1 MIQSIENGGL
11 KLVDFESKVKSLKL
25 GFIKRLMQ
33 NKTGKWR
40 HTAAKFYKT
49 NDLNYY
55 FKCNRIPSNI
65 GNKFYEET
73 LHYWSELQEIRIP
86 TVEII
91 HNQTIWENRHIT
103 ISNRPY
109 IWSNWAAKGIVKIHD
124 IIKENGDFLNHSE
137 IKENYDIN
145 CNFLNYL
152 QIRHSLPMEWRQ
164 LIRNKPVKSKINEPF
179 VSLGGRIVPI
189 CDTETNTLYK
199 QFIKYKYKKPAGIT
213 KWNATATSQIMDDE
227 WSKIFQRSYQTIWE
241 TKIQSLQFKIIH
253 RIINCNKKLF
263 DMKIKETPKCSYC
276 DAIDDIPHFFMRCE
290 NVLDLWT
297 RFFNWWNQVC
307 YRNVNFPTPQSE
319 NEILFGLPNNG
330 DNNVTLN
337 FCMLHIKHYIYKQRL
352 FHENEMQFGAIKNV
366 LSVKLE
372 IEKNILSRE
381 NKPQK
386 FELLYNKLNIQ
397 EQIINC

>member
-25 GFIKRLMQ
+25 GFIKRLLQ

-40 HTAAKFYKT
+40 YTAAKFYKT
-49 NDLNYY
+49 NDLNYH
-55 FKCNRIPSNI
+55 FKCNRIPSDI

-91 HNQTIWENRHIT
+91 HNQTIWENRYIT

-109 IWSNWAAKGIVKIHD
+109 IWSNWAAKGIIQIHD
-124 IIKENGDFLNHSE
+124 IIKGNGDFLNHNE
-137 IKENYDIN
+137 IKEKYDIN
-145 CNFLNYL
+145 CNFLNTL
-152 QIRHSLPMEWRQ
+152 QIRHSLPIEWGQ
-164 LIRNKPVKSKINEPF
+164 LIRNKPVKTKINEPF
-179 VSLGGRIVPI
+179 VSLGGRIVPL
-189 CDTETNTLYK
+189 CDIETNTLYK
-199 QFIKYKYKKPAGIT
+199 QFMKYKYKKPTGIT
-213 KWNATATSQIMDDE
+213 RWNATAAVQISDDE
-227 WSKIFQRSYQTIWE
+227 WLNIFQRSYQSLQE

-297 RFFNWWNQVC
+297 RFFNWWNQVG
-307 YRNVNFPTPQSE
+307 YHNVNFPTHWSE
-319 NEILFGLPNNG
+319 NKILFGLPNNG
-330 DNNVTLN
+330 DSNVSLN

-352 FHENEMQFGAIKNV
+352 FHDKEMQFGGVKNII
-366 LSVKLE
+366 LVKLE

-381 NKPQK
+381 NKPQNFAK
-386 FELLYNKLNIQ
+386 FELLYNKLNI
-397 EQIINC
+397 

>member
-25 GFIKRLMQ
+25 GFIKRLLQ

-40 HTAAKFYKT
+40 STAAKFYKT
-49 NDLNYY
+49 GDLNYY
-55 FKCNRIPSNI
+55 FKCYRIPINI

-91 HNQTIWENRHIT
+91 HNQTIWENRYIT

-109 IWSNWAAKGIVKIHD
+109 IWSNWAGKGIVQKHD
-124 IIKENGDFLNHSE
+124 IIKENGDFFNHNE
-137 IKENYDIN
+137 IKEKYDIN
-145 CNFLNYL
+145 CNFLNSL
-152 QIRHSLPMEWRQ
+152 QIRLSLPMEWRQ
-164 LIRNKPVKSKINEPF
+164 LIRNKLGKNKINEPF
-179 VSLGGRIVPI
+179 VSLSGRLVPL

-199 QFIKYKYKKPAGIT
+199 QFIEYKYKKIAGIT
-213 KWNATATSQIMDDE
+213 KWNATATGQISDNE
-227 WSKIFQRSYQTIWE
+227 WSNIFQRSYQTLRE

-297 RFFNWWNQVC
+297 RFFNWWNQVG
-307 YRNVNFPTPQSE
+307 YHNVNFPTPQSE
-319 NEILFGLPNNG
+319 NDILFGLPKAP
-330 DNNVTLN
+330 VP
-337 FCMLHIKHYIYKQRL
+337 
-352 FHENEMQFGAIKNV
+352 
-366 LSVKLE
+366 
-372 IEKNILSRE
+372 LSR
-381 NKPQK
+381 
-386 FELLYNKLNIQ
+386 IVVR
-397 EQIINC
+397 INANGIACEWRRFFP